1 MLPNPVFCCWWYRC
15 GVGLSLPSHTFSFRS
30 ADHFQYAILI
40 VIGAVDEKG
49 LACETGWAGHSLNVV
64 IALSDVKLV
73 ILCWGGF

>member
-1 MLPNPVFCCWWYRC
+1 M
-15 GVGLSLPSHTFSFRS
+15 GLSLTSQTLSLHS
-30 ADHFQYAILI
+30 ADHFQYAILV
-40 VIGAVDEKG
+40 VIGAVDGKG

>member
-1 MLPNPVFCCWWYRC
+1 M
-15 GVGLSLPSHTFSFRS
+15 
-30 ADHFQYAILI
+30 
-40 VIGAVDEKG
+40 IGAVDEKG